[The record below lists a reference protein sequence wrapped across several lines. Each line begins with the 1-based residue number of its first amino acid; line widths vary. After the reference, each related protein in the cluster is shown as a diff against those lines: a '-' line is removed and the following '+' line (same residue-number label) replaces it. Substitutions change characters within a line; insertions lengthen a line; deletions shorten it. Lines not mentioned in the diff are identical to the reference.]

1 MQFINILLWTSLFG
15 FILVSLIVLKR
26 STNRL
31 AALFLAAFYFMF
43 SVFCLQTYIIEV
55 GLLPKMTWFYGWPLQ
70 LYALIP
76 VALYFYFVTLFNDG
90 FRWKPAYLLLFIP
103 WLISLTDVV
112 FFYAQP
118 ESFRASILDDAI
130 RYPEKR
136 FNAVYGLLS
145 IKSHYLIRYL
155 AGLIMMLMLLPGLVR
170 FVQINQN
177 EKSKRIL
184 NRWLSVLWIL
194 VTGVSVLWLIW
205 ILSLMNIT
213 LIPAGTFIYQLL
225 IFIFHV
231 LVLLIGI
238 IPLYFPTVLYGFPI
252 GDRFLQ
258 KRAEA
263 IKESGVPE
271 DHHPDASDIKFG
283 LVVAE
288 VQARLEET
296 EKEQLYLKPD
306 FDQTLLAARLG
317 MPTHHL
323 SYFLN
328 QHHSTTFSNYR
339 NQLRIN
345 YACTC
350 IQSGYLKQNTIE
362 ALAGHCGYSSRSAFT
377 KIFKSITGLSPS
389 EYGTALENNPAH

>member
-15 FILVSLIVLKR
+15 FILVSLIILKR

-31 AALFLAAFYFMF
+31 AALFLAAFYFIF

-76 VALYFYFVTLFNDG
+76 VALYFYFITLFNDG
-90 FRWKPAYLLLFIP
+90 FRWKPVYFLLFLP
-103 WLISLTDVV
+103 WLISMTDVV
-112 FFYAQP
+112 FFYGKTA
-118 ESFRASILDDAI
+118 SFRASIIEEAI
-130 RYPEKR
+130 RYPGKR
-136 FNAVYGLLS
+136 FSAVYGLLS

-155 AGLIMMLMLLPGLVR
+155 AGLIMMLMLLPGLIR
-170 FVQINQN
+170 FLRINQN

-213 LIPAGTFIYQLL
+213 LIPAGTFTYQLL
-225 IFIFHV
+225 IFIFHI

-258 KRAEA
+258 KRAES

-296 EKEQLYLKPD
+296 EKEKLFLQHD
-306 FDQTLLAARLG
+306 FDQTMLASRLG
-317 MPTHHL
+317 MPIHHL

-328 QHHSTTFSNYR
+328 QHHNSSFAAYR

-345 YACTC
+345 YACHC
-350 IQSGYLKQNTIE
+350 IETGYLKQNTIE

-389 EYGTALENNPAH
+389 EYGNRGEHNPAN

>member
-1 MQFINILLWTSLFG
+1 MQFIDILLWTSLFG

-26 STNRL
+26 STNRM
-31 AALFLAAFYFMF
+31 AALFLAAFYFIF
-43 SVFCLQTYIIEV
+43 SVFCLQTYIIET
-55 GLLPKMTWFYGWPLQ
+55 GLLPKLPWFYGWPLQ

-103 WLISLTDVV
+103 WLISMADVLL
-112 FFYAQP
+112 FYIQP
-118 ESFRASILDDAI
+118 ESFRDTIIDNAT
-130 RYPEKR
+130 RYPEQR
-136 FNAVYGLLS
+136 FSTVYGLLS

-155 AGLIMMLMLLPGLVR
+155 AGLITMLWLLPGLIR
-170 FVQINQN
+170 FVRINQH

-184 NRWLSVLWIL
+184 NRWLTVLWTL
-194 VTGVSVLWLIW
+194 VTAVSLLWLIW

-213 LIPAGTFIYQLL
+213 LVPAGTFIYQLL

-231 LVLLIGI
+231 LVLLIGT

-252 GDRFLQ
+252 G
-258 KRAEA
+258 
-263 IKESGVPE
+263 SGDTEKTEEHQLPVS
-271 DHHPDASDIKFG
+271 ASNPAAPADIKYG

-296 EKEQLYLKPD
+296 EKEMLFLQAD
-306 FDQTLLAARLG
+306 FDETLLASRLR
-317 MPTHHL
+317 MPAHHL

-328 QHHSTTFSNYR
+328 QHHNTSFSNYR
-339 NQLRIN
+339 NQLRIK

-377 KIFKSITGLSPS
+377 KIFKSITGSSPS
-389 EYGTALENNPAH
+389 AYETDKEINTGD

>member
-1 MQFINILLWTSLFG
+1 MQLIDILLWTSLFG

-26 STNRL
+26 TTNRL
-31 AALFLAAFYFMF
+31 AALFLAAFYFIF

-70 LYALIP
+70 LYALLP
-76 VALYFYFVTLFNDG
+76 VVIYFYFVTLYNDG
-90 FRWKPAYLLLFIP
+90 FHWKPVYLLLFFP

-118 ESFRASILDDAI
+118 ESFRATIIDEAI

-136 FNAVYGLLS
+136 FSAVYGLLS
-145 IKSHYLIRYL
+145 IKTHYFIRYL
-155 AGLIMMLMLLPGLVR
+155 VGLITMLLLLPGLIR
-170 FVQINQN
+170 FVRISHH

-184 NRWLSVLWIL
+184 NRWLSILWVLI
-194 VTGVSVLWLIW
+194 TGVSILWLIW
-205 ILSLMNIT
+205 ILSLMNFT
-213 LIPAGTFIYQLL
+213 LIPSGTFIYLLL

-238 IPLYFPTVLYGFPI
+238 IPLYFPTVLYGYPM
-252 GDRFLQ
+252 GDGYLQ
-258 KRAEA
+258 QKTKA
-263 IKESGVPE
+263 KKDSGVAE
-271 DHHPDASDIKFG
+271 DHHPDSSDFKFG

-288 VQARLEET
+288 VQTRLEET
-296 EKEQLYLKPD
+296 EKELLFLKPD

-317 MPTHHL
+317 LPTHHL

-328 QHHSTTFSNYR
+328 QHHTTTFSNYR

-345 YACTC
+345 YACSC

-377 KIFKSITGLSPS
+377 KIFKSITRLNPS
-389 EYGTALENNPAH
+389 EYGIAHETNPAN